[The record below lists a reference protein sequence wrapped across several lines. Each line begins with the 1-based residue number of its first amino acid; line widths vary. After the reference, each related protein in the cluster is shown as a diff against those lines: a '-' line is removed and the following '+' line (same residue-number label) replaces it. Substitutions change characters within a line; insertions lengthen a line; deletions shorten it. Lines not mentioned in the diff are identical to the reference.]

1 MSPSRSSATKRP
13 LPSPATGS
21 RAHDLNDLV
30 FFARVVE
37 HGGFSAAA
45 RVMGIQ
51 TSSLSRRLQA
61 LEERLGVRLLQR
73 STRRISVTDIG
84 QRYLQHCVAL
94 IAEAQAAQDTIE
106 HTRAVPQGLIRL
118 SCPVAML
125 QNGVGEIVSRYL
137 AHHPLVEIQVEA
149 TNRRVEVIEEGFDI
163 ALRVRSPP
171 LEDSGLVVRI
181 LGQARATL
189 VASKPLIAEHGMPV
203 TPDDLDRFPS
213 MGFGWVNGRHSW
225 EFVTPTGQTLVKHH
239 NPRLMV
245 DDFNTLRRAALDG
258 VGVVNLPR
266 YVVQAELD
274 AGTLVEILAD
284 HAGAD
289 GIAHAVFPSRR
300 GLVPAVRGL
309 IDALAD
315 GFAKG
320 CSVV

>member
-1 MSPSRSSATKRP
+1 
-13 LPSPATGS
+13 
-21 RAHDLNDLV
+21 
-30 FFARVVE
+30 
-37 HGGFSAAA
+37 
-45 RVMGIQ
+45 MGIQ

-106 HTRAVPQGLIRL
+106 HTRAVPQGLLRL

-137 AHHPLVEIQVEA
+137 ADHPLVEIQVEA

-171 LEDSGLVVRI
+171 LEDSGLVVRV

-189 VASKPLIAEHGMPV
+189 VASGALIAQHGKPV
-203 TPDDLDRFPS
+203 VPDDLDRFPS
-213 MGFGWVNGRHSW
+213 MGFGWINGRHSW
-225 EFVTPTGQTLVKHH
+225 VFITPSGKTLVKHH
-239 NPRLMV
+239 IPRLMV

-274 AGTLVEILAD
+274 AGTLTEILAD

-309 IDALAD
+309 IDALAE

>member
-137 AHHPLVEIQVEA
+137 ADHPLVEIQVEA

-171 LEDSGLVVRI
+171 LEDSGLVVRV

-189 VASKPLIAEHGMPV
+189 VASAVLVAQHGKPIL
-203 TPDDLDRFPS
+203 PDDLDRFPS

-289 GIAHAVFPSRR
+289 GIAHAVFASRR

>member
-1 MSPSRSSATKRP
+1 MSQAPSTTTPRALPPPSS
-13 LPSPATGS
+13 GS
-21 RAHDLNDLV
+21 RTHDLNDLV

-45 RVMGIQ
+45 RVLGMQ
-51 TSSLSRRLQA
+51 TSSLSRRLHA

-84 QRYLQHCVAL
+84 QRYLQHCMAL
-94 IAEAQAAQDTIE
+94 IAEAEAAQDTIE
-106 HTRAVPQGLIRL
+106 HTRAVPQGLVRL

-125 QNGVGEIVSRYL
+125 QNGVGDIVARYL
-137 AHHPLVEIQVEA
+137 AEHPLVEIQVEA
-149 TNRRVEVIEEGFDI
+149 TNRRVDVIEEGFDI

-171 LEDSGLVVRI
+171 LEDSGLIVRV
-181 LGQARATL
+181 LGQAQATL
-189 VASKPLIAEHGMPV
+189 VASPHLIARHGKPTV
-203 TPDDLDRFPS
+203 PDDLDRFPS

-225 EFVTPTGQTLVKHH
+225 IFVTPGGQTLIKHH

-245 DDFNTLRRAALDG
+245 DDFGTLRRAALDG

-274 AGTLVEILAD
+274 AGTLVEVLAD

-309 IDALAD
+309 IDALAE